1 MTGWALRDR
10 LSGLFSLALVL
21 PVLVAG
27 GCGGKGAQDPS
38 GSMGGLFK
46 QDRYEKLMKRQDAST
61 PPELDVAGKL
71 PEMTEADHERLGD
84 RYFTEGKLEM
94 AFLQYSRVLQKQPE
108 NPMVLCKRGMIFLAR
123 SKSDL
128 AMKDFQAVLAKDPAH
143 ALAHQGM
150 GQAFFRMKN
159 YAEAE
164 KHFQQAVKGNPR
176 LWVSYNFL
184 GIIYDYQDRHTQA
197 VESYKAAI
205 GARQDEAPLF
215 NNLGVSYALMG
226 DNEKAVDAFRQGLNL
241 SPRDR
246 KIGNNLGMVLC
257 KLGRHFEALEAF
269 KTAGDEAQAYNNLG
283 CFYLEEGELEKA
295 MRAFEKAIELRQ
307 DNYAQ
312 ARDNLRKAET
322 ALQATSGGG
331 AAESRRTSPVKGPGA
346 SPEGSGPMH
355 IEVREAP
362 LPVAAP

>member
-1 MTGWALRDR
+1 MTDWALRDGF
-10 LSGLFSLALVL
+10 SGLLSLALL
-21 PVLVAG
+21 LLCLVAT
-27 GCGGKGAQDPS
+27 GCGGKGAQDLS

-61 PPELDVAGKL
+61 PPELDVAKKL

-94 AFLQYSRVLQKQPE
+94 AFLQYSKVLQKQPD
-108 NPMVLCKRGMIFLAR
+108 NPMVLCKRGMIFLR
-123 SKSDL
+123 KSKSDL

-159 YAEAE
+159 YTEAE

-184 GIIYDYQDRHTQA
+184 GIMYDYQDRHPQA

-205 GARQDEAPLF
+205 GAKQDEAPLF

-226 DNEKAVDAFRQGLNL
+226 DNERAVEAFRQGLSL

-269 KTAGDEAQAYNNLG
+269 KTSGDEAQAYNNLG
-283 CFYLEEGELEKA
+283 CFYLEEGEFEKA
-295 MRAFEKAIELRQ
+295 MRAFERAIQLRQ

-312 ARDNLRKAET
+312 AKDNLRKAET
-322 ALQATSGGG
+322 ALQGPAGGS
-331 AAESRRTSPVKGPGA
+331 AAEGRKPGAVKGSGA
-346 SPEGSGPMH
+346 SPEGSAPMH
-355 IEVREAP
+355 IEVKEAP